1 MWAEK
6 FFAKFGKAFKKD
18 MSKIGKKIITIPS
31 QVTVSLVEGQ
41 LLTKGPKGELK
52 LDILP
57 NLEIKIEGDQLSL
70 SRKNEEKQT
79 KANHGLMRS
88 LIANNIEGVAN
99 AYKKT
104 LKLIGTGYR
113 VNAKGAGLSMTLG
126 FSHMVEVQ
134 PVSGITFKVEGN
146 DVVHVE
152 GIDKQLVGQ
161 VAADIRG
168 LRPPEPYLGKGIRY
182 IDEVVKKKP
191 GKAAAK

>member
-1 MWAEK
+1 
-6 FFAKFGKAFKKD
+6 

-31 QVTVSLVEGQ
+31 QVTVSVVEGQ

>member
-1 MWAEK
+1 
-6 FFAKFGKAFKKD
+6 
-18 MSKIGKKIITIPS
+18 MSKIGKKIISIPS
-31 QVTVSLVEGQ
+31 QVTVSVVEGQ

-57 NLEIKIEGDQLSL
+57 NLEVKIEGDQLSL

-113 VNAKGAGLSMTLG
+113 VNAKGAGLAMTLG

-134 PVSGITFKVEGN
+134 PVAGITFKVEGN

>member
-1 MWAEK
+1 
-6 FFAKFGKAFKKD
+6 
-18 MSKIGKKIITIPS
+18 MSKIGKKIIIIPS
-31 QVTVSLVEGQ
+31 QVTVSVTDRE
-41 LLTKGPKGELK
+41 LTARGAKGELK
-52 LDILP
+52 LSILP
-57 NLEIKIEGDQLSL
+57 NIEVKIEGNEISL
-70 SRKNEEKQT
+70 SRTNEQKQT

-99 AYKKT
+99 SYKKT

-113 VNAKGAGLSMTLG
+113 ASTKGAGLSMTLG
-126 FSHMVEVQ
+126 YSHVVEVE
-134 PVSGITFKVEGN
+134 PVAGVAFKVEGN
-146 DVVHVE
+146 DIIHIE

-161 VAADIRG
+161 VAADIRS

>member
-1 MWAEK
+1 
-6 FFAKFGKAFKKD
+6 

-31 QVTVSLVEGQ
+31 QVTVTIVGDQ
-41 LLTKGPKGELK
+41 LTARGPKGELK
-52 LDILP
+52 LTVLP
-57 NLEIKIEGDQLSL
+57 KIEVKIEGNEISL

-79 KANHGLMRS
+79 KSNHGLMRS

-113 VNAKGAGLSMTLG
+113 VSAKGADLSMTLG
-126 FSHMVEVQ
+126 FSHVVEVKAIAG
-134 PVSGITFKVEGN
+134 VAFKVEGN
-146 DVVHVE
+146 DTIHIE

-161 VAADIRG
+161 VAADIRS

-182 IDEVVKKKP
+182 SDEVVKKKP

>member
-1 MWAEK
+1 
-6 FFAKFGKAFKKD
+6 
-18 MSKIGKKIITIPS
+18 MSKIGKKIITIPN
-31 QVTVSLVEGQ
+31 QVTVSIADGQ
-41 LLTKGPKGELK
+41 LTARGPKGELK
-52 LDILP
+52 LTILP
-57 NLEIKIEGDQLSL
+57 KIEVKIEGNEISL

-79 KANHGLMRS
+79 KSNHGLMRS

-113 VNAKGAGLSMTLG
+113 VNTKGADLSMTLG
-126 FSHMVEVQ
+126 FSHVVEVKAIAG
-134 PVSGITFKVEGN
+134 VTFKVEGN
-146 DVVHVE
+146 DTIHIE

-161 VAADIRG
+161 VAADIRS

-182 IDEVVKKKP
+182 SDEIVKKKP

>member
-1 MWAEK
+1 
-6 FFAKFGKAFKKD
+6 
-18 MSKIGKKIITIPS
+18 MSKIGKKIISIPS
-31 QVTVSLVEGQ
+31 QVTVTVVDHQ
-41 LLTKGPKGELK
+41 VTTKGPKGELK

-57 NLEIKIEGDQLSL
+57 NISIKIEGSEISL
-70 SRKNEEKQT
+70 SRSNDEKQS

-88 LIANNIEGVAN
+88 LLANNIEGVTN

-126 FSHMVEVQ
+126 FSHMVDVAAI
-134 PVSGITFKVEGN
+134 PGVTFKVEGN
-146 DVVHVE
+146 DTIHIE

-161 VAADIRG
+161 VAANIRS

-182 IDEVVKKKP
+182 SDEIVKKKP